1 MQKNI
6 WIIDDE
12 QAICWALK
20 KAIDQAG
27 YRAITFS
34 NAEDAL
40 KVLNSTTQLDAVML
54 DMRMPGMDGFAATAE
69 IKKIQPDVP
78 IIMMTAFGDLSS
90 AIQAMEYDIFEYL
103 PKPFD
108 LADGLKA
115 LTKALAK
122 QVNFPL
128 STQPIEPWYFD
139 TLLGSS
145 PAMQQVYKQIA
156 MAAKSDVPVLIHGPS
171 GTGKESIASAIH
183 RHSRRSESP
192 FLAFSP
198 LSIPPIALAME
209 LLGIFLEQRS
219 SQRTD
224 KSGAFQR
231 AGDGVLFIDEVSDLP
246 KSLQA
251 QLLRVLEQKSYLPL
265 GDSTARPCEA
275 RIMASTSRNL
285 LTAVEEGDFLEEL
298 HQRLSVFSIE
308 VLPLSERPSDIL
320 PLAYSMLRS
329 RVETNNVHF
338 TPEAETWL
346 INQAWAGNLRELQI
360 AIDHALV
367 VAKDHRI
374 GVDDLIRVSQSTTS
388 MEMDDHSA
396 LSDEVRR
403 WIKEHLQKLNNMG
416 RRVGVG
422 NDEDFFGTMYEDF
435 LSSVE
440 PSLLRGML
448 LEFQGNRAAIAA
460 QLGIHR
466 STLRQKMRRYKIE

>member
-20 KAIDQAG
+20 KAINQAG
-27 YRAITFS
+27 FLATTFA

-40 KVLNSTTQLDAVML
+40 KVLNSTTPLDAVIL

-69 IKKIQPDVP
+69 IKKRQPDVP

-103 PKPFD
+103 TKPFD
-108 LADGLKA
+108 LTDVLKA
-115 LTKALAK
+115 LTKALATRDP
-122 QVNFPL
+122 FPL
-128 STQPIEPWYFD
+128 PTYPIEPWHYD

-156 MAAKSDVPVLIHGPS
+156 MAAKCDVSVLIHGPS

-183 RHSRRSESP
+183 KHSRRSEAP
-192 FLAFSP
+192 FLTFSP

-209 LLGIFLEQRS
+209 LLGSSLGQTS

-224 KSGAFQR
+224 KSGAFER
-231 AGDGVLFIDEVSDLP
+231 VGTGVLFIDEVSDLT

-251 QLLRVLEQKSYLPL
+251 QLLRVLEQKTYLPL
-265 GDSTARPCEA
+265 GDSTPRRCEA

-298 HQRLSVFSIE
+298 QQQLSVLSIE

-320 PLAYSMLRS
+320 PLAYSILHS
-329 RVETNNVHF
+329 RVELSDVHF

-346 INQAWAGNLRELQI
+346 TNQPWVGNLRELQI

-367 VAKDHRI
+367 VAKNHRI
-374 GVDDLIRVSQSTTS
+374 GVDDLIRVAQSPTAI
-388 MEMDDHSA
+388 EMDDHSA
-396 LSDEVRR
+396 LAEEVHR
-403 WIKEHLQKLNNMG
+403 WIREHLQRLENTG
-416 RRVGVG
+416 RRVSVG

-448 LEFQGNRAAIAA
+448 FEFQGNRAAIAA

>member
-27 YRAITFS
+27 YRATTFS

-40 KVLNSTTQLDAVML
+40 KVLNSTTPLDAVML
-54 DMRMPGMDGFAATAE
+54 DMRMPGIDGFEATAE

-78 IIMMTAFGDLSS
+78 VIMMTAFGDLSS

-103 PKPFD
+103 TKPFD

-115 LTKALAK
+115 LTKALETK
-122 QVNFPL
+122 DNIPT
-128 STQPIEPWYFD
+128 STQPVEPWHYD

-156 MAAKSDVPVLIHGPS
+156 IAAKSDVPVLINGPS

-183 RHSRRSESP
+183 RYSRRNKAP

-198 LSIPPIALAME
+198 LTIPPIALAME
-209 LLGIFLEQRS
+209 LLGSFFGKKTSPITYQ
-219 SQRTD
+219 
-224 KSGAFQR
+224 SGAFEL
-231 AGDGVLFIDEVSDLP
+231 AGDGVLFIDEVSDLTM
-246 KSLQA
+246 SLQA
-251 QLLRVLEQKSYLPL
+251 QLLQVLERKSYLPL
-265 GDSTARPCEA
+265 GDSTARRCEV

-285 LTAVEEGDFLEEL
+285 LTAVEEGDFLKEL
-298 HQRLSVFSIE
+298 QQRLSVFTIE
-308 VLPLSERPSDIL
+308 VMPLSERPSDIL
-320 PLAYSMLRS
+320 PLAYSLLRS
-329 RVETNNVHF
+329 RPETSNVQF
-338 TPEAETWL
+338 TLEAETWL
-346 INQAWAGNLRELQI
+346 SNQPWAGNLRELQI

-367 VAKDHRI
+367 VAKNHRI
-374 GVDDLIRVSQSTTS
+374 EVDDLIRFAQSTAS
-388 MEMDDHSA
+388 LEVNDKSA
-396 LSDEVRR
+396 LAEEVSR
-403 WIKEHLQKLNNMG
+403 WVKDQLQKLESTG
-416 RRVGVG
+416 RRVSVG
-422 NDEDFFGTMYEDF
+422 NDEEIFGTMYEDF
-435 LSSVE
+435 LLTVE

-448 LEFQGNRAAIAA
+448 SEFQGSRAAIAA

-466 STLRQKMRRYKIE
+466 STLRQKMRRYKID